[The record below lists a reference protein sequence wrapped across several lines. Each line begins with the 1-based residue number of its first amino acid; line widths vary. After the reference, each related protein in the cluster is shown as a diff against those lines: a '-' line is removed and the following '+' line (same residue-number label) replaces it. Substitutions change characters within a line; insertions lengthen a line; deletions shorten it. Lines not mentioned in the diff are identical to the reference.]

1 MEDGVDL
8 GVALDRAAKAALVIP
23 APERA
28 TLVVS
33 GKDRVTWLNGLV
45 TCDLA
50 KLAPGGATYGLFVQ
64 PKGRVLADAVIVADE
79 DRLLVAV
86 PRALAEELR
95 ATLDK
100 YLVMEDAEI
109 GEAVFVVEMIHGPR
123 AGDVLAAM
131 RAAGASGG
139 AIDRTG
145 LGGAIAF
152 TPAQSIGPVHSA
164 RDAAI
169 AAAGALLGDDAA
181 WEALRLERRVP
192 DFGADFDATTYP
204 QEAGLEKRAVAFDK
218 GCYLGQEVV
227 CMLELRGHVKRKL
240 VALRVESDLPPPR
253 GAEVKDE
260 AGEKVG
266 EVTSAAIVPTAGGPI
281 ALAMVKRAK
290 SDEGTKLAVGGA
302 AARVLGLAG

>member
-1 MEDGVDL
+1 MEDGVDVGL
-8 GVALDRAAKAALVIP
+8 ALARAAGAALSIP

-28 TLVVS
+28 TIVVT
-33 GKDRVTWLNGLV
+33 GTDRTTWLNGLV

-50 KLAPGGATYGLFVQ
+50 KLAPGGAMYGLFVQ
-64 PKGRVLADAVIVADE
+64 PKGRVSADAIVLADE

-86 PRALAEELR
+86 PRSLAEELR

-100 YLVMEDAEI
+100 YLVMEDAEL
-109 GEAVFVVEMIHGPR
+109 GEGAYAVEMVHGPR
-123 AGDVLAAM
+123 AGEVLAAM
-131 RAAGASGG
+131 RAAGARGG
-139 AIDRTG
+139 PLDRTG
-145 LGGAIAF
+145 LGGAVAF
-152 TPAQSIGPVHSA
+152 VPAQSIQSVHSA
-164 RDAAI
+164 RDAAL
-169 AAAGALLGDDAA
+169 AQVGGLLGDDAA

-204 QEAGLEKRAVAFDK
+204 QEAGLERRAVAFDK

-227 CMLELRGHVKRKL
+227 CMLELRGHVKRRL

-253 GAEVKDE
+253 GAEVTDD

-266 EVTSAAIVPTAGGPI
+266 EVTSAALVPTAGGPV

-290 SDEGTKLAVGGA
+290 SDEGTTLAVAGA
-302 AARVLGLAG
+302 RARVLGLAG